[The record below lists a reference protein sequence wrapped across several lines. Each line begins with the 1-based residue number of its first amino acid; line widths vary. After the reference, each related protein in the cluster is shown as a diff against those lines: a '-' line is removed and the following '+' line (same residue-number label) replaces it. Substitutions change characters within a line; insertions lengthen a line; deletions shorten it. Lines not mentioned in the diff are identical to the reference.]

1 MSNDVNHD
9 PMFGPVIHS
18 YTRAE
23 AITDGVLVEVPE
35 IASRAAGFKVP
46 MAMTATAW
54 GATVGFGTDLAEL
67 LAKATAVLAAAMLE
81 YRQSEH
87 RARMGLG
94 EPVGD
99 CLFFA
104 YDAERED
111 GGVDVV
117 QLKMQIGPGDNGEPV
132 GTVMLQGED

>member
-1 MSNDVNHD
+1 MSDES
-9 PMFGPVIHS
+9 MFGPVIHS
-18 YTRAE
+18 YTRAQ
-23 AITDGVLVEVPE
+23 AIDDGVLVEIPE
-35 IASRAAGFKVP
+35 SASRAAGFRVP
-46 MAMTATAW
+46 MTMTASAW
-54 GATVGFGTDLAEL
+54 GVTVGFGTDLAEL
-67 LAKATAVLAAAMLE
+67 LLKATAVLAAAMLE

-99 CLFFA
+99 RLAFA

-117 QLKMQIGPGDNGEPV
+117 QLLLVIGPGDAGEPV
-132 GTVMLQGED
+132 GTVMLPSED

>member
-1 MSNDVNHD
+1 MSDES
-9 PMFGPVIHS
+9 MFGPVIYA
-18 YTRAE
+18 YTRAQ
-23 AITDGVLVEVPE
+23 AIDDGVLVEVPE
-35 IASRAAGFKVP
+35 SASRAAGFKVHTV
-46 MAMTATAW
+46 MTASAW

-67 LAKATAVLAAAMLE
+67 LMKATAVLSAAMLE

-99 CLFFA
+99 RLAFA

-117 QLKMQIGPGDNGEPV
+117 QLLLVIGPGDKAEPV
-132 GTVMLQGED
+132 GTVMLPGED

>member
-1 MSNDVNHD
+1 MSDES
-9 PMFGPVIHS
+9 MFGPVIHS
-18 YTRAE
+18 YSRAE
-23 AITDGVLVEVPE
+23 AIDDGVLVEVPE
-35 IASRAAGFKVP
+35 SASRAAGFKVP
-46 MAMTATAW
+46 LAMTASAW
-54 GATVGFGTDLAEL
+54 GATMGFGTDLAEL

-87 RARMGLG
+87 RAKLGLA

-117 QLKMQIGPGDNGEPV
+117 QLKMQIGPGDNAEPV
-132 GTVMLQGED
+132 GTVMLPGED

>member
-1 MSNDVNHD
+1 MSDES
-9 PMFGPVIHS
+9 MFGPVIHS
-18 YTRAE
+18 YSRAE
-23 AITDGVLVEVPE
+23 AIDDGVLVEVPE

-46 MAMTATAW
+46 TAMTATAW
-54 GATVGFGTDLAEL
+54 GSTVGFGTDLAEL
-67 LAKATAVLAAAMLE
+67 LMKATAVLAAAMME

-87 RARMGLG
+87 RARMGLA

-99 CLFFA
+99 RLAFA

-117 QLKMQIGPGDNGEPV
+117 QLVMVIGPGDEGEPV
-132 GTVMLQGED
+132 GTVMLPGED

>member
-1 MSNDVNHD
+1 MSNDTNQD
-9 PMFGPVIHS
+9 SDFGPVIYA
-18 YTRAE
+18 YTRAQ
-23 AITDGVLVEVPE
+23 AMDDGVLVEVPE
-35 IASRAAGFKVP
+35 SASRAAGFKVP

-54 GATVGFGTDLAEL
+54 GVTVGFGTDLAEL
-67 LAKATAVLAAAMLE
+67 LAKATAVLSAAMLE
-81 YRQSEH
+81 FRQSEH

-99 CLFFA
+99 RLAFA

-117 QLKMQIGPGDNGEPV
+117 QLILVIAPGDSGEPV
-132 GTVMLQGED
+132 GTVMLPGED

>member
-1 MSNDVNHD
+1 MSNDTTPDSV
-9 PMFGPVIHS
+9 FGPVIHA

-23 AITDGVLVEVPE
+23 AIDDGVLVEIPE
-35 IASRAAGFKVP
+35 SASRAAGFKVP
-46 MAMTATAW
+46 VAMTATAW

-87 RARMGLG
+87 RARMGLSG
-94 EPVGD
+94 PVGD
-99 CLFFA
+99 RLAFA

-111 GGVDVV
+111 GGVDIV
-117 QLKMQIGPGDNGEPV
+117 QLVLVIGPGDNAEPV
-132 GTVMLQGED
+132 GTVMLPGED

>member
-1 MSNDVNHD
+1 MSNDVNQD
-9 PMFGPVIHS
+9 SVFGPVIHA

-23 AITDGVLVEVPE
+23 AIDDGVLVEVPE

-46 MAMTATAW
+46 MAMSATAW

-67 LAKATAVLAAAMLE
+67 LMKATAVLSAAMLE

-87 RARMGLG
+87 RSKMGLA

-99 CLFFA
+99 RLAFA
-104 YDAERED
+104 YETEREE

-117 QLKMQIGPGDNGEPV
+117 HLVIVIGPGDNAEPV
-132 GTVMLQGED
+132 GTVMLPGED

>member
-1 MSNDVNHD
+1 MSNDVNQD
-9 PMFGPVIHS
+9 SDFGPVIYGYS
-18 YTRAE
+18 RAQ
-23 AITDGVLVEVPE
+23 AIDDGVLVEVPE
-35 IASRAAGFKVP
+35 SASRAAGFKVHTV
-46 MAMTATAW
+46 MTASAW

-67 LAKATAVLAAAMLE
+67 LMKATAVLAAAMLE

-99 CLFFA
+99 RLAFA

-117 QLKMQIGPGDNGEPV
+117 QLLLVIGPGDNAEPV
-132 GTVMLQGED
+132 GTVMLPSED

>member
-1 MSNDVNHD
+1 MSDE
-9 PMFGPVIHS
+9 MFGPVIYGYS
-18 YTRAE
+18 RAQ
-23 AITDGVLVEVPE
+23 AIDDGVLVEIPE
-35 IASRAAGFKVP
+35 SASRAAGFKVH
-46 MAMTATAW
+46 MAMTASAW
-54 GATVGFGTDLAEL
+54 GSTVGFGTDLAEL
-67 LAKATAVLAAAMLE
+67 LAKATAVLSAAMME

-99 CLFFA
+99 RLAFA

-117 QLKMQIGPGDNGEPV
+117 QLKMQIGPGDNAEPV
-132 GTVMLQGED
+132 GTVMLPGED

>member
-1 MSNDVNHD
+1 MSNDTNHD
-9 PMFGPVIHS
+9 PVFGPVIHA

-23 AITDGVLVEVPE
+23 AIDDGVLVEIPE
-35 IASRAAGFKVP
+35 SASRAAGFKIP
-46 MAMTATAW
+46 IAMTATAW

-67 LAKATAVLAAAMLE
+67 LMKATAVLSAAMME

-99 CLFFA
+99 RLAFA

-117 QLKMQIGPGDNGEPV
+117 QLVMVIGPGDEGEPV
-132 GTVMLQGED
+132 GTVMLPGED

>member
-1 MSNDVNHD
+1 MSDES
-9 PMFGPVIHS
+9 MFGPVIHS
-18 YTRAE
+18 YTRAQ
-23 AITDGVLVEVPE
+23 AIDDGVLVEIPE
-35 IASRAAGFKVP
+35 SASRAAGFRVP
-46 MAMTATAW
+46 MTMTASAW
-54 GATVGFGTDLAEL
+54 GVTVGFGTDLAEL
-67 LAKATAVLAAAMLE
+67 LLKATAVLAAAMLE

-99 CLFFA
+99 RLAFA

-117 QLKMQIGPGDNGEPV
+117 QLLLVIGPGDNAEPV
-132 GTVMLQGED
+132 GTVMLPSED